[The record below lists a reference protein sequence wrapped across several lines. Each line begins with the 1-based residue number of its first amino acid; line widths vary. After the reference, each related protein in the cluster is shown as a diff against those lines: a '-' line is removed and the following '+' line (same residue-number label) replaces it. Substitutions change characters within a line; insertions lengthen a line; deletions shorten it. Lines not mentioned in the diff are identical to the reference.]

1 MAARE
6 DTSGT
11 RGYATIVG
19 VQQGSKWRAFARGL
33 CPRCGEGAIFLP
45 GSRFGFP
52 PMMPRCA
59 TCNLLF
65 EREPGYFLGAMVI
78 GYALAV
84 PVMAVFVGLFWAVT
98 RWSWNTILLLG
109 AAALLP
115 FVPAITR
122 WSRIVWIYFDRAVDP
137 ED

>member
-1 MAARE
+1 
-6 DTSGT
+6 
-11 RGYATIVG
+11 
-19 VQQGSKWRAFARGL
+19 
-33 CPRCGEGAIFLP
+33 
-45 GSRFGFP
+45 
-52 PMMPRCA
+52 MMPRCA

-65 EREPGYFLGAMVI
+65 EREPGYFLGAMII

-84 PVMAVFVGLFWAVT
+84 PVMAVFVGLFWATT
-98 RWSWNTILLLG
+98 RWSWNAILLLG

-122 WSRIVWIYFDRAVDP
+122 WSRIAWIYFDRAVDP